1 MTEVCPGSN
10 VYWYLGNR
18 NTALNNAKAA
28 GELTAFLMDTF
39 FIKKAMAV
47 SNMNGGG
54 KKGCQKLNPTVLN
67 AMQTEM
73 FAWPL
78 LEIFMYFHVC
88 FYRSVSNYIPIFGFV
103 KVFTYSL
110 VGILTT
116 ILKDLIQDLT

>member
-28 GELTAFLMDTF
+28 GELTAFFMDTF

-73 FAWPL
+73 FA
-78 LEIFMYFHVC
+78 
-88 FYRSVSNYIPIFGFV
+88 
-103 KVFTYSL
+103 
-110 VGILTT
+110 
-116 ILKDLIQDLT
+116 

>member
-67 AMQTEM
+67 AM
-73 FAWPL
+73 
-78 LEIFMYFHVC
+78 
-88 FYRSVSNYIPIFGFV
+88 IP
-103 KVFTYSL
+103 KCL
-110 VGILTT
+110 P
-116 ILKDLIQDLT
+116 DLS